1 MAKEKEEKKVTKKKV
16 DKIKIA
22 SKIIAGVLVF
32 IMVVAFAG
40 TFIFYFFRV

>member
-1 MAKEKEEKKVTKKKV
+1 MAKEKQEKKVTKKKV
-16 DKIKIA
+16 DKMKFA

-40 TFIFYFFRV
+40 TLMFYVF

>member
-1 MAKEKEEKKVTKKKV
+1 MAKEKEEKKVTKKKI
-16 DKIKIA
+16 DKIKLA

-40 TFIFYFFRV
+40 TLMFYLF